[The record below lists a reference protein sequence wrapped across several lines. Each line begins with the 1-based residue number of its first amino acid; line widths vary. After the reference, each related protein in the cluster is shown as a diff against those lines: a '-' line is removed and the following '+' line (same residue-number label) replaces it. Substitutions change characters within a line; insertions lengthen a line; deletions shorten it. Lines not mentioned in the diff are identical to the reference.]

1 MKDHVIICGFGYN
14 GKKIAKELDRQDVEY
29 VVIEREK
36 RLIEELYAGD
46 EKTRYVGHGPDGKGT
61 SKKILIEDAKSE
73 ETLKAA
79 GIADAKALLITVG
92 DDAEVAFITL
102 VARNLNPSLPII
114 AKANKLESM
123 RKIYKAGATKVVSPS
138 VIGGKMAARSAI
150 KPLVAEFIDRITLM
164 KDFEI
169 AQFKIKKDSSF
180 FKKKL
185 KDLKL
190 SSKNVSVLAIHH
202 EGELIANPPP
212 DSILNEED
220 TVVVLGPSEEL
231 RAIAKD

>member
-14 GKKIAKELDRQDVEY
+14 GKKIARELDRQSVEY
-29 VVIEREK
+29 VVIERDRK
-36 RLIEELYAGD
+36 MIKELYGSDA
-46 EKTRYVGHGPDGKGT
+46 KTRYVEHAPSGEVAAKR
-61 SKKILIEDAKSE
+61 IIIEDAKSE
-73 ETLKAA
+73 ETLRNA
-79 GIADAKALLITVG
+79 GIEDAKALLITVAS
-92 DDAEVAFITL
+92 DAEVAFITL

-114 AKANKLESM
+114 AKANRLESM

-138 VIGGKMAARSAI
+138 VIGGKMAARAAV
-150 KPLVAEFIDRITLM
+150 KPLVAEFMDRITLM
-164 KDFEI
+164 KGFEI
-169 AQFKIKKDSSF
+169 AQFKIDKGSIF

-212 DSILNEED
+212 DSRLEEKD
-220 TVVVLGPSEEL
+220 TIVVLGPCEEL
-231 RAIAKD
+231 REFS

>member
-14 GKKIAKELDRQDVEY
+14 GKKIARELERQGVEY
-29 VVIEREK
+29 MVIEREK
-36 RLIEELYAGD
+36 SLIEELYVSHTPGGEDA
-46 EKTRYVGHGPDGKGT
+46 
-61 SKKILIEDAKSE
+61 SKRILIDDAKSE

-79 GIADAKALLITVG
+79 GVEDAKALLITVSS
-92 DDAEVAFITL
+92 DAEVAFITL
-102 VARNLNPSLPII
+102 VARTLNPSLPII

-123 RKIYKAGATKVVSPS
+123 RKIYRAGATKVVSPS

-150 KPLVAEFIDRITLM
+150 KPLIAEFIDRVTFM

-169 AQFKIKKDSSF
+169 AQFKIDKDSSF
-180 FKKKL
+180 CKKKL

-212 DSILNEED
+212 DSRLEEED
-220 TVVVLGPSEEL
+220 TIVVLGPSEEL
-231 RAIAKD
+231 RAIAQD

>member
-14 GKKIAKELDRQDVEY
+14 GKKVAKELDRQDVEC
-29 VVIEREK
+29 VVIERERK
-36 RLIEELYAGD
+36 LIEELYASD
-46 EKTRYVGHGPDGKGT
+46 AKTRYVGHAPLDGEITKR
-61 SKKILIEDAKSE
+61 ILVGDAKSE

-79 GIADAKALLITVG
+79 GIEDAKALLITVSN
-92 DDAEVAFITL
+92 DAEVAFITL

-123 RKIYKAGATKVVSPS
+123 RKIYRAGATKVVSPS

-150 KPLVAEFIDRITLM
+150 KPLIAEFIDRITFM

-169 AQFKIKKDSSF
+169 AQFKIGKDSSF
-180 FKKKL
+180 YKKRL

-190 SSKNVSVLAIHH
+190 TSKNVSVLAIHH

-212 DSILNEED
+212 DSILKEED

-231 RAIAKD
+231 REIAQD